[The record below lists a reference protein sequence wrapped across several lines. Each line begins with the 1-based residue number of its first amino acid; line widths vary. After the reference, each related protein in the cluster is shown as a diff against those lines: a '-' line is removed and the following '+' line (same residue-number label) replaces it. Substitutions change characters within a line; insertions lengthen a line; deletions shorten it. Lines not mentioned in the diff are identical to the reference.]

1 MSENTRRPRPPGGE
15 ERGVFTDALQA
26 GGGYA
31 LGKAAV
37 EIVADKLR
45 QAEEPAREE
54 VAALS
59 ARVPFSV
66 CGRQGRTP
74 LAATGGVG
82 AAADARRSADRPGR
96 VTSRTVDARVPGQ
109 SSAQTEAGAATLS
122 LLTSCK
128 RNRHPRQGQG
138 IRRNTLPPRTAC

>member
-26 GGGYA
+26 GWGYA

-45 QAEEPAREE
+45 QAEDPAREE

-82 AAADARRSADRPGR
+82 AAADARRSAAAPAGLPAGR
-96 VTSRTVDARVPGQ
+96 SMLAFPASPRLRRKRAQRRSR
-109 SSAQTEAGAATLS
+109 
-122 LLTSCK
+122 C
-128 RNRHPRQGQG
+128 
-138 IRRNTLPPRTAC
+138 